1 MDINRLHIWRK
12 ALKVERMH
20 TVPHVTP
27 YNNGFHSC
35 NAALI
40 AHELCELNGL
50 NSASVIRYMLLHDL
64 AEGYTGDMP
73 ANVKRDF
80 PDLSKAL
87 SIAEKVWEGE
97 YIPSMP
103 DLHIQEKIIAKVADT
118 AELGMYCLEE
128 LHLGN
133 KNVLPVIANVI
144 RYLQEYESSN
154 LKGIKEF
161 IDHLVIVKAGEV

>member
-12 ALKVERMH
+12 GLKVERMH
-20 TVPHVTP
+20 TVPHITP

-40 AHELCELNGL
+40 AHELCLLNGL
-50 NSASVIRYMLLHDL
+50 NSASVIRYMVLHDI
-64 AEGYTGDMP
+64 AEEYVGDTP

-80 PDLSKAL
+80 PNIKIAL
-87 SIAEKVWEGE
+87 DEAEKHWEE
-97 YIPSMP
+97 KYIPDMP
-103 DLHIQEKIIAKVADT
+103 DLHRQEKDIAKVADL

-133 KNVLPVIANVI
+133 KNVLFTLKNVI
-144 RYLQEYESSN
+144 DYLKEYQDI
-154 LKGIKEF
+154 KGTTDF
-161 IDHLVIVKAGEV
+161 IDHFIITKAGEL